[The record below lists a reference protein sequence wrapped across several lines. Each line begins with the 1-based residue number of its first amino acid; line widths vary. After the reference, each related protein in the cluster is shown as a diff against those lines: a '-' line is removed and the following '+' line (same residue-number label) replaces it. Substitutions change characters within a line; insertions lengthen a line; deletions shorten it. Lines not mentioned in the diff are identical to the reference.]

1 MAIFIIKLPFL
12 PSKWPNK
19 FNRSQLEKMRSETTE
34 ASIVVWKQKITGW
47 AKISYDLV
55 SLRSDHVSLRS
66 DRDQPLTSFTGSS
79 PVASASAVADEAV
92 PAVLAHRVVLAG
104 VAVTLL
110 GAHSWTGGLDACRIL
125 HFRQLPDVLAAPV
138 NEQVTDAAHIAVVE
152 HGSPE
157 FRGKNKASSVLWQPA
172 QIHVTLQVQDFT
184 LTTGGERR
192 APAVHRYGTWSG
204 KQAQSELKSLLYFR
218 WASGA
223 A

>member
-34 ASIVVWKQKITGW
+34 PSIVVWKQKITGW
-47 AKISYDLV
+47 ANIPL
-55 SLRSDHVSLRS
+55 DHVSLRS

-172 QIHVTLQVQDFT
+172 QIHVALQVQDFT